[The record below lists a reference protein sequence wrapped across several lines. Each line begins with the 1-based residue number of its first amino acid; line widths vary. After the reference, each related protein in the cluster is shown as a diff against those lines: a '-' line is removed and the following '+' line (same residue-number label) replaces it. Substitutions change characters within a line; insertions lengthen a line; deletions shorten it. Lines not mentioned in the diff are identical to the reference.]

1 MRKYLIPEEGSF
13 YKANL
18 HSHSTVS
25 DGGCTP
31 QRLKEHYKNH
41 GYSILAFT
49 DHELLVDHSDLD
61 DEDFLT
67 ITGVEYAFVE
77 KEDYWSSKTIEFN
90 MFAKNQHNVTQ
101 VCFDPSYVIHGEKW
115 RADIAKRIGGDFKRE
130 YTIECMQKVIDTAR
144 ENGFLVSLN
153 HPCYSMETPEFFGK
167 LDGLFAMEIYNHT
180 SFVSGGI
187 NEYNT
192 AMYDDMLRRGKR
204 LSCLCTD
211 DCHRGNDDD
220 DKQWHHDRYGGFVM
234 IKAPRL
240 EYGCIMDAL
249 EKGDFYASQGPEIK
263 SLYIEDDK
271 IHIECSEAKSVS
283 MVASHRPF
291 GGTCF
296 ADSDGYV
303 TRASFNMP
311 KHGQQWFR
319 FEVRDEKGYYANTR
333 AYHIDEFEL

>member
-18 HSHSTVS
+18 HAHSTVS

-115 RADIAKRIGGDFKRE
+115 RADVAKRIGGDFKRE

-153 HPCYSMETPEFFGK
+153 HPCYSMETPEFFVK
-167 LDGLFAMEIYNHT
+167 LDGLFAMEIYNTACDYECDMDKDAAYWDELLAQGIKIFGVASDDAHWQGT
-180 SFVSGGI
+180 LGGGWVMVKAENNVNSI
-187 NEYNT
+187 L
-192 AMYDDMLRRGKR
+192 DSLKCGKFYS
-204 LSCLCTD
+204 SC
-211 DCHRGNDDD
+211 
-220 DKQWHHDRYGGFVM
+220 
-234 IKAPRL
+234 
-240 EYGCIMDAL
+240 
-249 EKGDFYASQGPEIK
+249 GPEILDFYIDGEK
-263 SLYIEDDK
+263 AYIDCSKAKRIRLHSANHPTLYID
-271 IHIECSEAKSVS
+271 
-283 MVASHRPF
+283 
-291 GGTCF
+291 
-296 ADSDGYV
+296 ADGDGMTHAEFNLKWWAGPYQYV
-303 TRASFNMP
+303 RAS
-311 KHGQQWFR
+311 
-319 FEVRDEKGYYANTR
+319 V
-333 AYHIDEFEL
+333 IDADGKKAWTNPIYLCEEGEE